1 MCFSAR
7 AVYFIHGPPYSASQ
21 EPERVSVRKDKYERT
36 RARLD
41 KEEGRDR
48 VARRQARLHRSK
60 AKQTLKIASKRD
72 LESSLNRAS
81 VWLHAGNHIGPK
93 KKIRNRAYFHARDSD

>member
-48 VARRQARLHRSK
+48 VARRQARAIYPRRMPWTVQGQVL
-60 AKQTLKIASKRD
+60 
-72 LESSLNRAS
+72 
-81 VWLHAGNHIGPK
+81 
-93 KKIRNRAYFHARDSD
+93 Y